1 VLKSTRLHPDPVS
14 DSQDENMAFIH
25 DKQDPSDSNEYITD
39 YASDASDSLV
49 SSTFLSATRLADNGH
64 RVRDGGNHP
73 RQRAN
78 TRRKEEQ
85 RQRLLRCLVQALQQG
100 EQVGQGQSNTSTQRR
115 RPRPV
120 LLGNQKTLIL
130 GVVLSDRGAA
140 AAAADVVGR
149 E

>member
-1 VLKSTRLHPDPVS
+1 
-14 DSQDENMAFIH
+14 MAFIH
-25 DKQDPSDSNEYITD
+25 DKQDLSDSSEYSTD
-39 YASDASDSLV
+39 FASEASDSLI
-49 SSTFLSATRLADNGH
+49 SSTFLSTTRLADIGH

-85 RQRLLRCLVQALQQG
+85 RQRLLRYLVQALQQG
-100 EQVGQGQSNTSTQRR
+100 EQVGQGQPNASTQRR
-115 RPRPV
+115 RPRLV
-120 LLGNQKTLIL
+120 LLGNQRTLIL

-140 AAAADVVGR
+140 AAADVVGR